1 MDGITLTVSQVND
14 YVRRLLA
21 SDPIVRRLTVRGE
34 ISNFKAY
41 ASGHWYFSLKD
52 DIACIDC
59 ALFRQYAQS
68 IPFLPQNGMRVLIT
82 GSAGLYVQGGKFQ
95 FYADGMT
102 QDGVGDLYRRFLE
115 LKERLAAEG
124 LFDASRKRPL
134 PLLPRAVGIVTSESG
149 AVQHDIRTVAGR
161 HFSGL
166 PLVLRPAQVQGDG
179 AAQDIVRGIEQ
190 LSRCQNIDVIIV
202 GRGGGSLEDLWAFN
216 EEIVVRAVAACPI
229 PIISAVGHETD
240 TTLCDFAADMRAP
253 TPSAAA
259 ELAVPERSALLETV
273 QDLLRSMDQASMHM
287 ILEWDNV
294 LTRLEQRLSR
304 CEPFSHVRE
313 MLLQTEHLQKRLVS
327 AADKQLT
334 LLTARLAKARE
345 HLNSVGPMTVLSRGY
360 AVAMHDGNAISSVYQ
375 ADGDMTLIFKDGR
388 ADVHVQS
395 VWEGDPFA
403 DKKEDGTN
411 I

>member
-41 ASGHWYFSLKD
+41 ASGHWYFTLKD
-52 DIACIDC
+52 DVACIDC

-68 IPFLPQNGMRVLIT
+68 IPFLPQNGMRVLVT

-115 LKERLAAEG
+115 LKERLTAEG

-161 HFSGL
+161 RFPGL

-179 AAQDIVRGIEQ
+179 AAQDIVHGIEQ
-190 LSRCQNIDVIIV
+190 LSRCKNIDVIIV

-273 QDLLRSMDQASMHM
+273 QDLLRSMNQAAMHM

-294 LTRLEQRLSR
+294 LTRLERRLNQ

-313 MLLQTEHLQKRLVS
+313 MLLETEHLQKRLTS

-334 LLTARLAKARE
+334 LLAARLAKARE

-360 AVAMHDGNAISSVYQ
+360 AVAMHDGNAISSVRQ
-375 ADGDMTLIFKDGR
+375 ADGNMTLIFKDGR

-403 DKKEDGTN
+403 DKEEDRTN